1 MGALTEIGNLL
12 IQTIFYIYLL
22 AVLLRLLLQLTRAD
36 FYNPVSQFLVK
47 FTNPTLKPMRRV
59 IPGMFGIDMSSIVL
73 ALLLQIAAT
82 SLLLLINGL
91 GFVNPILLLVWA
103 ILGCLAMLANIYFFA
118 ILVSIILSWVA
129 PGSYNPLVLLLHQL
143 TEPVLT
149 PFRKLLPSM
158 GGLDLSPIFVFI
170 VINVMQI
177 ILKHLGAGVGLHPSL
192 VIGF

>member
-1 MGALTEIGNLL
+1 
-12 IQTIFYIYLL
+12 
-22 AVLLRLLLQLTRAD
+22 
-36 FYNPVSQFLVK
+36 PVSQFLVK